1 MRIAA
6 ARVSLGLFVLLSVC
20 GAAWGQATARLA
32 GIVKDPSGGSVAGA
46 AITLTN
52 EGTNVSR
59 KTTTDADGNFLF
71 PQVEPG
77 VYRATIERTG
87 FKKFIQSG
95 ITLEVNQNGRLE
107 AELSIG

>member
-77 VYRATIERTG
+77 VYRATIVL
-87 FKKFIQSG
+87 QSQ
-95 ITLEVNQNGRLE
+95 TAVPQYVNVPVMFVDVKRLN
-107 AELSIG
+107 